1 MINKCL
7 IIHYVII
14 MLMIMIFKVVKC
26 SLIEIVIGLSV
37 VLSFYK
43 EK

>member
-1 MINKCL
+1 
-7 IIHYVII
+7 
-14 MLMIMIFKVVKC
+14 MIFKVVKC

-43 EK
+43 EKWKFKIHEKW